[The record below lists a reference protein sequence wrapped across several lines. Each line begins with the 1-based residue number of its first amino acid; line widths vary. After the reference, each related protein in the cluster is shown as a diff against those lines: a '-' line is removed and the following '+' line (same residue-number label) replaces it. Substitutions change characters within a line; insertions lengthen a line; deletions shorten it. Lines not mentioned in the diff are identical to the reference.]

1 MMKNRIRSYEL
12 TLVTLLAGIT
22 LANYLWEAFNISND
36 AIYENYQKI
45 FTANGL
51 SFHYF
56 TNVLSPRIGSI
67 IFFYLMYL
75 SLHLFSIPQLLITRN
90 KSNLQYFWLGA
101 FIITVTFLLALN
113 ANVATYFA
121 HPYLFSYKGYQFLAL
136 FGYND
141 APLTDIFFG
150 FQRAFV
156 FISLYLIFA
165 CLREYLILLIQ
176 KSAKKEYR
184 ILVANQIAL
193 AIVVYLIIPFFTL
206 TFISGDNQIFFIIY
220 FSIITPALFVSLT
233 NIFLIFPLSDSK
245 PLLNI
250 RTIVLTIAFSLFY
263 TFLCLLLFR
272 RFAPLPLFITSWIA
286 QLLMV
291 TPISW
296 LIYTMQKDKLLQLR
310 GTEKALVKSKAD
322 LQFLRSQ
329 INPHFLFN
337 ALNTLYGTALIDG
350 SKRTAEGI
358 QKLGDMMRFM
368 LHENHLDFI
377 PMSSEI
383 NYLKNYISLQKLR
396 IQTSPSITIEE
407 NIAEQGCNHVIAP
420 MLLIP
425 LVENAF
431 KHGVHLYEP
440 SWIKIRL
447 NCDDHSIRFEVRN
460 SIHTAADNDP
470 EKEHSGIGLV
480 NVRERLHLFYE
491 NKHELQIESDGN
503 EFKVVLIIHPNQ

>member
-1 MMKNRIRSYEL
+1 MKNRIRSYEL
-12 TLVTLLAGIT
+12 TLIT
-22 LANYLWEAFNISND
+22 LIAGTLIARYLWEAFTISNGD
-36 AIYENYQKI
+36 SNESYQQVFK
-45 FTANGL
+45 AHGL

-56 TNVLSPRIGSI
+56 TNVLSPRISSI
-67 IFFYLMYL
+67 IFSYLLYL
-75 SLHLFSIPQLLITRN
+75 SLHLLSIPQLLITRN
-90 KSNLQYFWLGA
+90 KNYIQYLWLA
-101 FIITVTFLLALN
+101 AYILIVTFLLALN

-121 HPYLFSYKGYQFLAL
+121 HPYLFSYNGYRFLAL

-150 FQRAFV
+150 FNRAFV
-156 FISLYLIFA
+156 FISIYLIFA

-193 AIVVYLIIPFFTL
+193 SIVVYLIIPFFTL
-206 TFISGDNQIFFIIY
+206 VFIGGENEIFFIIY

-250 RTIVLTIAFSLFY
+250 RTIVLIVAFSLFY
-263 TFLCLLLFR
+263 TFLCLLIFR
-272 RFAPLPLFITSWIA
+272 RFAPLPLFITSWLA

-291 TPISW
+291 SPISW
-296 LIYTMQKDKLLQLR
+296 LVYSIQKDKLLQLR
-310 GTEKALVKSKAD
+310 GAEKALVKSKAD

-350 SKRTAEGI
+350 SKKTAEGI

-368 LHENHLDFI
+368 LHDNHQDFI

-396 IQTSPSITIEE
+396 IQTGPGITIEE

-425 LVENAF
+425 FVENAF
-431 KHGVHLYEP
+431 KHGIHAHEP
-440 SWIKIRL
+440 SWIKIKL
-447 NCDDHSIRFEVRN
+447 TCDENNIRFEVSN
-460 SIHTAADNDP
+460 SIHTATENDP
-470 EKEHSGIGLV
+470 EKDHSGIGLG

-491 NKHELQIESDGN
+491 NRHQLQIESDRK
-503 EFKVVLIIHPNQ
+503 EFKAVLIINPNQ

>member
-1 MMKNRIRSYEL
+1 
-12 TLVTLLAGIT
+12 
-22 LANYLWEAFNISND
+22 
-36 AIYENYQKI
+36 
-45 FTANGL
+45 
-51 SFHYF
+51 
-56 TNVLSPRIGSI
+56 
-67 IFFYLMYL
+67 
-75 SLHLFSIPQLLITRN
+75 
-90 KSNLQYFWLGA
+90 
-101 FIITVTFLLALN
+101 
-113 ANVATYFA
+113 
-121 HPYLFSYKGYQFLAL
+121 
-136 FGYND
+136 
-141 APLTDIFFG
+141 
-150 FQRAFV
+150 
-156 FISLYLIFA
+156 
-165 CLREYLILLIQ
+165 
-176 KSAKKEYR
+176 
-184 ILVANQIAL
+184 
-193 AIVVYLIIPFFTL
+193 
-206 TFISGDNQIFFIIY
+206 
-220 FSIITPALFVSLT
+220 
-233 NIFLIFPLSDSK
+233 
-245 PLLNI
+245 
-250 RTIVLTIAFSLFY
+250 
-263 TFLCLLLFR
+263 
-272 RFAPLPLFITSWIA
+272 
-286 QLLMV
+286 MV

-296 LIYTMQKDKLLQLR
+296 LVYTMQKDKLLQLR

-407 NIAEQGCNHVIAP
+407 NIAEQDCNHVIAP

-447 NCDDHSIRFEVRN
+447 NCDYHNIRFEVRN

-491 NKHELQIESDGN
+491 NRHELQIESDGN